1 VRRGEASAADVRLD
15 KRKKRKKR
23 YGIQKK
29 LYLCNIKIDSIN
41 NLKTIYIMKKVL
53 LALAV
58 IETVACFSS
67 CKKTCSCTTYAAG
80 AVVSTTEVDLSK
92 YEGVKK
98 CSDLPLNNY
107 ITAAQTGIKCE

>member
-1 VRRGEASAADVRLD
+1 
-15 KRKKRKKR
+15 
-23 YGIQKK
+23 
-29 LYLCNIKIDSIN
+29 
-41 NLKTIYIMKKVL
+41 MKKVL

-58 IETVACFSS
+58 IATVACFSS

-80 AVVSTTEVDLSK
+80 SVVSTTEVDLSK

-107 ITAAQTGIKCE
+107 STAAQTGIKCE